1 MINKKISMFLSLI
14 KWPVALVAI
23 IFLPALTIELWNIIL
38 QFILNINEYYW
49 VGLGMIVY
57 YALWKFL
64 LERSNMSWLSTLEH
78 EITHCL
84 FAWLSFNKVTN
95 IHVTLTSGGHMNYA
109 GYNNWLISIAPYF
122 FPTLTFSL
130 LIIQSWA
137 GVSDPFIFQF
147 FIGWSMTYHLLSTW
161 EETHP
166 NQTDLK
172 EVGFLFA
179 WLFLPSMNLLS
190 YIFIFNFILDKQ
202 IIFSNLFYS
211 ILNHQ
216 MVFISFLKNSI

>member
-38 QFILNINEYYW
+38 KFILNISEYYW

-64 LERSNMSWLSTLEH
+64 LEGSNMSWLSTLEH

-84 FAWLSFNKVTN
+84 FAWLTFNRVTN
-95 IHVTLTSGGHMNYA
+95 IHITLTSGGHMNYD
-109 GYNNWLISIAPYF
+109 GCSYWLISIAPYF

-130 LIIQSWA
+130 FIIQSWS
-137 GVSDPFIFQF
+137 GVSEPFIFQF

-161 EETHP
+161 EETHS
-166 NQTDLK
+166 NQPDLK

-190 YIFIFNFILDKQ
+190 YIFVFNFISNKEMG
-202 IIFSNLFYS
+202 FSNLFYS

-216 MVFISFLKNSI
+216 MVFISLFKSGI

>member
-1 MINKKISMFLSLI
+1 MINQRIAMFLSLI

-23 IFLPALTIELWNIIL
+23 FFLPALAIELWNILL
-38 QFILNINEYYW
+38 QFILNINEYYA
-49 VGLGMIVY
+49 VGMGMIVY
-57 YALWKFL
+57 YALWKLL
-64 LERSNMSWLSTLEH
+64 LEQSNISWLSTLEH

-84 FAWLSFNKVTN
+84 FAWLTFNKVTN
-95 IHVTLTSGGHMNYA
+95 IHVTLTSGGHINHE
-109 GYNNWLISIAPYF
+109 GYSNWLISIAPYF

-130 LIIQSWA
+130 FIIQSWI
-137 GVSDPFIFQF
+137 GTNDPFIFQF

-166 NQTDLK
+166 NQTDLRN
-172 EVGFLFA
+172 VGFLFS

-190 YIFIFNFILDKQ
+190 YIFVFNFILNKEMG
-202 IIFSNLFYS
+202 FSTLFHS

-216 MVFISFLKNSI
+216 MFFISFLKNSI